1 METLTLEK
9 MIDRCDMYRS
19 LYQSATHIRKDEY
32 FQQWQYYRSL
42 LNAYAKQNNYKVK
55 LYFKQDQTPFVPM
68 SDWAENFEEYGD

>member
-19 LYQSATHIRKDEY
+19 LYQKAYQFRKDEY

-42 LNAYAKQNNYKVK
+42 LNEYAKQNNYKVK
-55 LYFKQDQTPFVPM
+55 LHFKQDQTPFVPM
-68 SDWAENFEEYGD
+68 SDWTETYEEYGN